1 MKNQLDKNLNANTI
15 VPLLSNDEFSSQFM
29 SLIKDLNEAKG
40 SSRINNSA
48 RAMAHSDDFGMASR
62 NYWQSTWEL
71 GELPKPFKALIRYKV
86 ATRNTCFYCS

>member
-1 MKNQLDKNLNANTI
+1 MKSQLDKNLNANTI
-15 VPLLSNDEFSSQFM
+15 VPLLSNDEFSTQFM

-62 NYWQSTWEL
+62 NYWQSTW
-71 GELPKPFKALIRYKV
+71 
-86 ATRNTCFYCS
+86 